1 MARLTLVLRAS
12 VKHATNLP
20 ISALGRTLETRSPG
34 RMSRSLKLMAVALCL
49 AMSGCT
55 IQDVF
60 RATLGGRNSDE
71 AYLNRVNPRNNAPFA
86 PEN

>member
-1 MARLTLVLRAS
+1 
-12 VKHATNLP
+12 
-20 ISALGRTLETRSPG
+20 
-34 RMSRSLKLMAVALCL
+34 MAVALCL